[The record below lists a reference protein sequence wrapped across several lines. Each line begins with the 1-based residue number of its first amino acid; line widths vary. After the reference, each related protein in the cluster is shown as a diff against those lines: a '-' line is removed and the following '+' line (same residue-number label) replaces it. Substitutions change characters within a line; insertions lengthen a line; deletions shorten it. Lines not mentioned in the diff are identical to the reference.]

1 MSLPRIEGDAEGL
14 MFAGIEILLFLW
26 SAFFQRPLLLIRPFC
41 CMLQWEYLFF
51 SNIFNAS
58 SCLFYSCVIFLVG
71 SRPKYLLAILLL
83 CTSRFL

>member
-51 SNIFNAS
+51 SNIF
-58 SCLFYSCVIFLVG
+58 
-71 SRPKYLLAILLL
+71 
-83 CTSRFL
+83 